1 MEKENDMQFCV
12 GTSELQQVIKLL
24 GVTAKINSVDT
35 AGKIL
40 IEADKSGVVN
50 FFSNNGSTAI
60 SCVSTNV
67 KVKSPGKT
75 SIFYNK
81 IRSFVT
87 AFKPWNNECGAKE
100 FCFHLRSDGLYITVD
115 NVHVGGKITKGKL
128 KIDHFLPEL
137 VQKPKPFG
145 EVNFILNSSVF
156 KAAVDKIIYAIEPND
171 FHRHALQGMSVQF
184 EKDNIYFAGT
194 NGRVLSE
201 YQVKNVSDL
210 TEGNFILKYDFIMG
224 LKRLLMEE
232 TQLFFEINDKVINV
246 KFNDIVFTGKP
257 LIGYTY
263 PEYKSA
269 LDDFKKSV
277 VINKEVLISNVS
289 PFVDILDSDDY
300 YRLTFSIKNRQL
312 MFESDQAKFVTE
324 QDIDPNV
331 DLIIDINGILMKET
345 IDHIKD
351 DKILLKFSD
360 ETGCLIFDSNTFEN
374 QKALIT
380 HIRRRG

>member
-1 MEKENDMQFCV
+1 MEKENGMQFCI
-12 GTSELQQVIKLL
+12 GTSELQQVVKLL

-35 AGKIL
+35 SGRIL
-40 IEADKSGVVN
+40 IEADKSGVIS

-67 KVKSPGKT
+67 KIKTPGKT

-87 AFKPWNNECGAKE
+87 TFKPWNNESGSKE
-100 FCFHLRSDGLYITVD
+100 FCFNFKNDGLYITVD
-115 NVHVGGKITKGKL
+115 NVHIGGKVAKGKL
-128 KIDHFLPEL
+128 KVDHFLPESI
-137 VQKPKPFG
+137 QKPKSFG
-145 EVNFILNSSVF
+145 EVNFILNSSMF
-156 KAAVDKIIYAIEPND
+156 KSAVDKVIYAIEPND

-184 EKDNIYFAGT
+184 DKDNIYFAGT

-201 YQVKNVSDL
+201 YQIKNASDL
-210 TEGNFILKYDFIMG
+210 TEGSFILKYDFIMG
-224 LKRLLMEE
+224 LKRLLAEE
-232 TQLFFEINDKVINV
+232 TQLFFEINDKVVNV

-257 LIGYTY
+257 LVGYTY
-263 PEYKSA
+263 PEYKPA
-269 LDDFKKSV
+269 LNDFKKSIV
-277 VINKEVLISNVS
+277 VSKEVLVSNVS

-300 YRLTFSIKNRQL
+300 NRLTFSIKNKQL
-312 MFESDQAKFVTE
+312 VFESDQARFVIE

-331 DLIIDINGILMKET
+331 ELIIDINGILMKET
-345 IDHIKD
+345 IEHIKD

-360 ETGCLIFDSNTFEN
+360 ETGCLIFDSASFEN

>member
-1 MEKENDMQFCV
+1 MQFCI
-12 GTSELQQVIKLL
+12 GTSELQQAIKLL
-24 GVTAKINSVDT
+24 GVTAKINSVDA

-40 IEADKSGVVN
+40 IEADESGTIN
-50 FFSNNGSTAI
+50 FFSNNSSTAI

-87 AFKPWNNECGAKE
+87 AFKPWDEEDGAKE
-100 FCFHLRSDGLYITVD
+100 FCFNLKKDGLYITVD
-115 NVHVGGKITKGKL
+115 NTHPDGKTTKGKL
-128 KIDHFLPEL
+128 KVSHFLPEL
-137 VQKPKPFG
+137 IQKPKPFG
-145 EVNFILNSSVF
+145 EVNFILNSVMF
-156 KAAVDKIIYAIEPND
+156 KAAVDKVIYAIEPND

-184 EKDNIYFAGT
+184 DKDNIYFAGT

-210 TEGNFILKYDFIMG
+210 TEGSFILKYDFIMG
-224 LKRLLMEE
+224 LKRLLTEE
-232 TQLFFEINDKVINV
+232 TQLFFEINDKAVNV

-257 LIGYTY
+257 LVGYTY

-269 LDDFKKSV
+269 LGGFEKSIIV
-277 VINKEVLISNVS
+277 NKEVLMSNVL

-300 YRLTFSIKNRQL
+300 HRLTFSIKNKQL
-312 MFESDQAKFVTE
+312 VFESDHARFITE
-324 QDIDPNV
+324 QDIDPDV
-331 DLIIDINGILMKET
+331 ELVIDVNGLLMKET
-345 IDHIKD
+345 IEHIKD
-351 DKILLKFSD
+351 DKILLKFSN
-360 ETGCLIFDSNTFEN
+360 ETGCLIFDSSNFEN

-380 HIRRRG
+380 HIRRRT